1 MCRVLL
7 SAYESLQSSF
17 ESLIVHLPSSKQIE
31 LGMIH
36 SSIDSGSNDQDQC
49 DTRYGS
55 EDYGEEAESLRS
67 YMSNAR

>member
-7 SAYESLQSSF
+7 CAYESLQSSF

-36 SSIDSGSNDQDQC
+36 SLIDSGRGDCDQC
-49 DTRYGS
+49 DTGRS
-55 EDYGEEAESLRS
+55 LEDYGEEAESLWS
-67 YMSNAR
+67 CM